1 MAQTN
6 GAMERPM
13 ITSFSFLSL
22 FRHAAMLFLLAGAAW
37 ALSAPAHAQNSSD
50 DTRALLDRVDRLQRE
65 MTTLQRQVYQGGSAP
80 SSGST
85 GAAPTGNVA
94 TSLEIRIQDLE
105 EQLQNLRGQIEEAN
119 YHNKSVADRLDKLSS
134 DVDYRL
140 GAIEKKVGVS
150 SGTTNDQQTSDT
162 AAPVLTPPARSTS
175 AGNGGARVL
184 GQLPADGSSG
194 PATINTPPPPSAPL
208 AKNAQPQQQAA
219 LPPGAPK
226 DQYAYAFS
234 LLNQNDYAGGERAL
248 KEFIAQHPKDPLA
261 GDAQYWL
268 GRTYY
273 ARNNFNE
280 AVRAFAEGYQKYPQ
294 AQKAPDNLLYL
305 GRSLAGLNQ
314 KSNACQALSR
324 MLSEYPK
331 ASEATKSSAQ
341 AERKKLACS

>member
-1 MAQTN
+1 
-6 GAMERPM
+6 M
-13 ITSFSFLSL
+13 ITPFSFLSL
-22 FRHAAMLFLLAGAAW
+22 ACRAAVLLLLLAGAAW
-37 ALSAPAHAQNSSD
+37 TLPAPARAQTSAD

-80 SSGST
+80 SSSST

-94 TSLEIRIQDLE
+94 TSLELRIQDLE

-140 GAIEKKVGVS
+140 GAIEKKIGVS
-150 SGTTNDQQTSDT
+150 SGAADDQQTNGT
-162 AAPVLTPPARSTS
+162 AAPVLTPPPARSAS
-175 AGNGGARVL
+175 AGNGGTRVL
-184 GQLPADGSSG
+184 GQLPADGSGG
-194 PATINTPPPPSAPL
+194 PATMNTPAPPSAPL
-208 AKNAQPQQQAA
+208 AKSAQPQQQAA

-314 KSNACQALSR
+314 KGNACQALSR

-331 ASEATKSSAQ
+331 ASAATKSSAQ

>member
-1 MAQTN
+1 
-6 GAMERPM
+6 M
-13 ITSFSFLSL
+13 ITPFSFLL
-22 FRHAAMLFLLAGAAW
+22 LARRAAVLLLLAGAAW
-37 ALSAPAHAQNSSD
+37 ALAAPVHAQTSSD

-65 MTTLQRQVYQGGSAP
+65 MTTLQRQVYQGGSTP

-94 TSLEIRIQDLE
+94 TSLELRIQDLE

-119 YHNKSVADRLDKLSS
+119 YHNKSVADRLEKLSS

-150 SGTTNDQQTSDT
+150 PGADDQQTSGA
-162 AAPVLTPPARSTS
+162 AAPVLTPPSARSAA
-175 AGNGGARVL
+175 AGSGGARVL
-184 GQLPADGSSG
+184 GQLPADGSGG
-194 PATINTPPPPSAPL
+194 PATMNTPAPPSAPL

-341 AERKKLACS
+341 AERKKLACG